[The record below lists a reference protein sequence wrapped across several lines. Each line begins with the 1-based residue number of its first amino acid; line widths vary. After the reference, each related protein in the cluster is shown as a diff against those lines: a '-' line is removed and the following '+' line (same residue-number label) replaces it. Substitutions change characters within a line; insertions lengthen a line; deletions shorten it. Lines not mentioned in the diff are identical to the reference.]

1 MRRFFTVLLCATSLF
16 ALGETTDTMQ
26 ADFVQTITDD
36 KNSTITYS
44 GEMLAKRPDMSMW
57 HYREPFEKTV
67 YIASKNVTIVEPELE
82 QAIVRKLDSTID
94 ILGILAS
101 ARKVSKENYAAYYNA
116 KEYDITVQGDK
127 IKSIRYTDAFD
138 NRVSIV
144 FDKQLINRPIDDGRF
159 KAVIPDGFDVI
170 SE

>member
-1 MRRFFTVLLCATSLF
+1 MRHFFTVLLCATSLF

-36 KNSTITYS
+36 KNSTITYR

-67 YIASKNVTIVEPELE
+67 YVASKNVTIVEPELE
-82 QAIVRKLDSTID
+82 QAIVRKLDGTID

-101 ARKVSKENYAAYYNA
+101 ARKVSKENYTAHYNA

-127 IKSIRYTDAFD
+127 IKTIRYTDAFD
-138 NRVSIV
+138 NRVGIV

-159 KAVIPDGFDVI
+159 KAIIPDGFDVI

>member
-1 MRRFFTVLLCATSLF
+1 MRLFFTVLLCAASLF

-36 KNSTITYS
+36 KNSTITYR

-67 YIASKNVTIVEPELE
+67 YIASKSVTIVEPELE
-82 QAIVRKLDSTID
+82 QAIIRKLDGTID

-101 ARKVSKENYAAYYNA
+101 ARKVSKENYAAYYNT